1 MKAILLTL
9 LSGLLCIAA
18 VAQTPILNSYL
29 PSSSVIFL
37 DFDGCRVQGTAWNW
51 TGPIDAQ
58 PSGLSS
64 TAITEIFNRVAE
76 DYRIFNINVTTDST
90 KYTSAPATKRTRVI
104 VTPTYQW
111 YGAAGGV
118 SYVGTFTWGDDTP
131 AWVFSGLLNNNVK
144 NVAEAISHEAGHTL
158 GLQHQSSYDVNCIK
172 TAEYSSGQGT
182 GEISWAPIMGV
193 GYSKNITTWYN
204 GPNAFGCSNFQNDI
218 SIIASSPNNIGLK
231 SDDYGDRH
239 TQATTINVIGTVF
252 QASGLI
258 NNATDKDVFKLVVS
272 SNTNFK
278 LSAIPQN
285 VGTGNAG
292 ANIDIRVS
300 LLSHNGDTLSQYN
313 PSNLLN
319 AGIDTTLTAATYYLS
334 VEGIGNANL
343 SDYGSVG
350 LYALSGTLAGILP
363 IHKLILTG
371 TQSSGIDQLNWTY
384 ISDEPLKEIQIEMS
398 SDGKRFSTIATLE
411 PNAKTYS
418 IKPTENTARFY
429 RTRMITL
436 NEEKSYYSN
445 IIAIREKS
453 QSVYTLMNTTG
464 PSYYINAMRNLD
476 YQVIGSTGQI
486 VASGHL
492 IKGANRVDLPAQ
504 SRGVFYLRL
513 LDGQQVYS
521 EKLVK
526 Q

>member
-1 MKAILLTL
+1 MKAILITL
-9 LSGLLCIAA
+9 LSALLCIAT

-37 DFDGCRVQGTAWNW
+37 DFDGAYVQGTAWNW
-51 TGPIDAQ
+51 SGPIDAQ
-58 PSGLSS
+58 PSGLSA

-90 KYTSAPATKRTRVI
+90 KYSAAPATKRTRVLI
-104 VTPTYQW
+104 TPTYQW

-144 NVAEAISHEAGHTL
+144 NIAEAISHEAGHTL
-158 GLQHQSSYDVNCIK
+158 GLQHQSSYDANCVK

-204 GPNAFGCSNFQNDI
+204 GPNAYGCSNYQNDI
-218 SIIASSPNNIGLK
+218 SIIAGSPNNIGLK

-239 TQATTINVIGTVF
+239 TQASTLSVVGTLF
-252 QASGLI
+252 QATGLI
-258 NNATDKDVFKLVVS
+258 NSATDKDVFKLVVG

-313 PSNLLN
+313 PTNLLN
-319 AGIDTTLTAATYYLS
+319 AGIDTTLSAATYYLA
-334 VEGIGNANL
+334 VEGIGNSNL

-350 LYALSGTLAGILP
+350 LYTLSGTLAGILP
-363 IHKLILTG
+363 IHQLILTG
-371 TQSSGIDQLNWTY
+371 TNATGIDQLNWIY
-384 ISDEPLKEIQIEMS
+384 NSDEPLKEIQLEMS
-398 SDGKRFSTIATLE
+398 TDGKRFQTVATLAAS
-411 PNAKTYS
+411 AKSFS
-418 IKPTENTARFY
+418 IKPTDNSARFY

-436 NEEKSYYSN
+436 LEEKSYYSN
-445 IIAIREKS
+445 IIAIREKG
-453 QSVYTLMNTTG
+453 QAVYTLMNSSG
-464 PSYYINAMRNLD
+464 PSYYINAARPLD
-476 YQVIGSTGQI
+476 YQIIGTMGQ
-486 VASGHL
+486 L
-492 IKGANRVDLPAQ
+492 IAKGQLARGANRIDLPQLAK
-504 SRGVFYLRL
+504 GVFYLRIQ
-513 LDGQQVYS
+513 DGQQTYA